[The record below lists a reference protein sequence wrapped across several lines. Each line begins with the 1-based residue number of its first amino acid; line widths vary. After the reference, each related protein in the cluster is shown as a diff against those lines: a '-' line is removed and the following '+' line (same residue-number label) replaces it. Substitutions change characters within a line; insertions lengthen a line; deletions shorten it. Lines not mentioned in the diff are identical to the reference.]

1 VNITICHGIIGVLPT
16 NLQTPPDSTCVTA
29 PAPVPPLRILML
41 APEPFFEPRG
51 TPFSEYHR
59 IKALT
64 ELGHHVD
71 LITYPFGAD
80 VAMPNLRILRT
91 ARPPFVTRVRIG
103 PSITKLVLDVF
114 LFVSAWRQSRRERYD
129 LIHSH
134 EEAGIVGVWL
144 ARRLGVP
151 HLYDMHS
158 SLPQQLTNF
167 RYAQSRAL
175 RWLFDKLEDASVFGS
190 DIVVTICQDLQDRVT
205 EKGAGDRAVLI
216 ENVMG
221 GDVEDPPSITAE
233 DVRRRWG
240 IDPRAPLILYT
251 GTFEPYQGL
260 DMLLEAAALLAKIHS
275 DARILV
281 VGGRGEQVDIARAH
295 AAKFGAPAVFTG
307 YQPAREIPAYV
318 EAADILAS
326 PRTAGTNT
334 PLKIYSYLRA
344 GKPIVATDLLTHT
357 QVLDDE
363 TSLLVKPEARA
374 FADALA
380 RLIADP
386 ALRERLARGASERA
400 RTRYTRE
407 VYVARTKHIC
417 DRLVA
422 ASSRGRAAAA
432 SQA

>member
-1 VNITICHGIIGVLPT
+1 MHAIIGILPT
-16 NLQTPPDSTCVTA
+16 NLQTVPDSSGATA
-29 PAPVPPLRILML
+29 PTPVRSLRILML

-64 ELGHHVD
+64 ELGHQVD
-71 LITYPFGAD
+71 LVTYPFGAD
-80 VAMPNLRILRT
+80 VEMPNLRILRT
-91 ARPPFVTRVRIG
+91 ARPPFATRVRIG
-103 PSITKLVLDVF
+103 PSLTKLVLDVF
-114 LFVSAWRQSRRERYD
+114 LSVSAWRQSRRERYD

-167 RYAQSRAL
+167 RFARSRIL

-190 DIVVTICQDLQDRVT
+190 DVVVTICQDLQDRVT
-205 EKGAGDRAVLI
+205 EKGAGARSVLI

-221 GDVEDPPSITAE
+221 GDVEEPPSLTAE
-233 DVRRRWG
+233 GVRRRWG

-260 DMLLEAAALLAKIHS
+260 DMLLDAVALLAKTQP
-275 DARILV
+275 DARVLV

-295 AAKFGAPAVFTG
+295 AARTGAPAVFTG

-318 EAADILAS
+318 DAADILAS
-326 PRTAGTNT
+326 PRIAGTNT

-363 TSLLVKPEARA
+363 TSVLVRPEARA

-386 ALRERLARGASERA
+386 ALRERLARAASERA

-407 VYVARTKHIC
+407 VYVARTKHVC

-422 ASSRGRAAAA
+422 ASSHARAAAA
-432 SQA
+432 SRA